1 VNSVI
6 QGSSAD
12 IIKAAMIK
20 IADRLKGSN
29 IYLILQIHDELIFD
43 CPLNKVEEL
52 SLILREKMEN
62 VFNPING
69 QKLLSV
75 PLKVSISYGPNL
87 GELNFTS
94 PHLSS

>member
-1 VNSVI
+1 
-6 QGSSAD
+6 
-12 IIKAAMIK
+12 
-20 IADRLKGSN
+20 
-29 IYLILQIHDELIFD
+29 
-43 CPLNKVEEL
+43 
-52 SLILREKMEN
+52 MEN